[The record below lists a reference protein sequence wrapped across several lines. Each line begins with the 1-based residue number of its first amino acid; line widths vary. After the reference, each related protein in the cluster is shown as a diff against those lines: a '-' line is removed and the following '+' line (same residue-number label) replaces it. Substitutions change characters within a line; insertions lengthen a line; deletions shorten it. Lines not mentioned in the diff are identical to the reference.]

1 MGSAFRRVIER
12 RVAGAGIHIGG
23 DEPWDVRVH
32 NPRLYARVLAM
43 GTVGLGDAYMDGWWD
58 CDAIDEM
65 VARVQAADVVTKFS
79 SVHVRFGEIDS
90 RIRNRQTRIRSQA
103 VARNDYDVGNDLFDR
118 MLDRRMLYSCGYW
131 RSASDLDA
139 AQEAKLALIANKL
152 GLEPGMRVL
161 DIGCG
166 WGGAAAYFA
175 EAHGCEV
182 VGVTI
187 SQRQAELA
195 RHRCA
200 DLPVDIRVEDYR
212 EIDEQ
217 FDRVYSIGMFE
228 HVGVKNYRTYMDVC
242 RRCLRDPDGLMLL
255 HTIGASQS
263 RHSSDPWIERHI
275 FPNSMLP
282 SAVQITEAAEEML
295 ELQDWQNLGADYDPT
310 LMAWHRNVEAAWG
323 GSSPAMTSA
332 FGACGGSTCCRPRAA
347 SGRADCSFGRS
358 SCRAPASPGRI
369 ALTASAERSGCS
381 QRSST
386 RQTVT
391 NLAAERTST
400 RSISRGRLVATR

>member
-103 VARNDYDVGNDLFDR
+103 VARKHYDVGNDLFDR

-323 GSSPAMTSA
+323 ELPGYDERFRRMWRFYLLSSA
-332 FGACGGSTCCRPRAA
+332 GGFR
-347 SGRADCSFGRS
+347 SGRLQLWQVVMS
-358 SCRAPASPGRI
+358 
-369 ALTASAERSGCS
+369 RSG
-381 QRSST
+381 
-386 RQTVT
+386 
-391 NLAAERTST
+391 LARPY
-400 RSISRGRLVATR
+400 RPDGIR